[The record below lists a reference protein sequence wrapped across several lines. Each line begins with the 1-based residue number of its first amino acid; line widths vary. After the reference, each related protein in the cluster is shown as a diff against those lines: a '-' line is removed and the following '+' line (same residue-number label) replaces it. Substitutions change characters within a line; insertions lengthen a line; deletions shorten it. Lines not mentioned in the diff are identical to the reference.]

1 MATASSKE
9 ADQNSIEVFLHPLV
23 ILCISD
29 HHTRERLTVPAKG
42 GRTRII
48 GVLLGTVSNGKI
60 EVTNSFEAKAEFDA
74 TTGKLVSVD
83 ESFLRRRKKS
93 FEEVFP
99 TAKVVGWYESGS
111 DVDPDDAVI
120 ITRLISQYT
129 ETVMAMTLDND
140 AVFAEGTT
148 EIPIKFFETEIK
160 GDSLSFK
167 SSPYHIVTIEAER
180 IGVDHIAKT
189 SKSEGTS
196 ELSVHVIGLQGAMKI
211 LLGKLENITEY
222 LKKVKAGTE
231 PFDPAIMRKIGLL
244 RDLIC
249 AAQQPG
255 FEKRFFVEYNDVML
269 LTYLSSLT
277 QGLQDLNVMVDAHV
291 VSRPPVMPLV
301 SPKKDKSNHMKKRY

>member
-1 MATASSKE
+1 MATASGKE
-9 ADQNSIEVFLHPLV
+9 AVQNSMEVFLHPLV
-23 ILCISD
+23 ILSISD
-29 HHTRERLTVPAKG
+29 HHTRERLTVPVKG

-48 GVLLGTVSNGKI
+48 GVLLGTVTNGKI
-60 EVTNSFEAKAEFDA
+60 EVTNSFEASAVFDDA
-74 TTGKLVSVD
+74 TGKLVSVD
-83 ESFLRRRKKS
+83 PSFLRRRKES
-93 FEEVFP
+93 FEKVFP

-111 DVDPDDAVI
+111 DVDPNDAAI
-120 ITRLISQYT
+120 ITPILSQYT
-129 ETVMAMTLDND
+129 ETVMVMMLDNE

-160 GDSLSFK
+160 DDSLSFK

-196 ELSVHVIGLQGAMKI
+196 ELSVHVTGLQGAMKI
-211 LLGKLENITEY
+211 LLGRLENITEY
-222 LKKVKAGTE
+222 LKRVKAGTE
-231 PFDPAIMRKIGLL
+231 PYDPAIMRKIGLL
-244 RDLIC
+244 RDLILT
-249 AAQQPG
+249 AQQPG

-291 VSRPPVMPLV
+291 VSRPQAMPLH
-301 SPKKDKSNHMKKRY
+301 KKEKGNRMKKPY